1 MANPESN
8 WSHRLLAVSVAV
20 LTMVVV
26 AAVGVWIFQ
35 PGWFGTPTGA
45 AGAQAPS
52 GSTPASASASAST
65 DTTPSTAAVPSPA
78 VTTPTTTP
86 TPTPDPA
93 LLLDELQTAVIITN
107 GFWTRHWGDYFPGA
121 YRPPK
126 VVGLYD
132 GNSATVP
139 LCGQTPLVA
148 DNAFYCPPA
157 DFVAW
162 DKGLMEKGYANGDTW
177 PYLVIAHEWGH
188 AIQDRLGDSLTEKAS
203 ELQADCLA
211 GAALF
216 GAAADGELILETGD
230 QKELAAGLNVLG
242 DETPWTSSADHG
254 DSFERIRSFDEG
266 RLHGIARCVPG
277 MKFGGWNGGLV
288 YRSGIEVAVSPLG
301 YENVGGP
308 LPSTAAPTPTG
319 TAVPEPGSTARVA
332 AVFEITVTNGSPG
345 AFDAT
350 AMGNPIVRYGERGL
364 LAETVPAAATGTAAP
379 SLGILQPGQTKTIKV
394 SAIIPPDQLTVRVAV
409 PGPNPEVD
417 WAASFEGELPPR

>member
-1 MANPESN
+1 MANPQSN

-20 LTMVVV
+20 LTIVVV
-26 AAVGVWIFQ
+26 AAAGVWVFQ
-35 PGWFGTPTGA
+35 PGWFGTVTGA
-45 AGAQAPS
+45 AGAQ
-52 GSTPASASASAST
+52 TPSASV
-65 DTTPSTAAVPSPA
+65 DTTPSTSAVPSPV
-78 VTTPTTTP
+78 VTTPTTTPTPTPTPTATP

-93 LLLDELQTAVIITN
+93 LLLDELKTAEIITN
-107 GFWTRHWGDYFPGA
+107 GFWTRHWGDYFPGT
-121 YRPPK
+121 YSPPK

-139 LCGQTPLVA
+139 LCGQTPLLA
-148 DNAFYCPPA
+148 DNAFYCPQA

-188 AIQDRLGDSLTEKAS
+188 AIQDRLGDSLTEKAA

-230 QKELAAGLNVLG
+230 QKELAAGLNFLG
-242 DETPWTSSADHG
+242 DETPWTSSTDHG
-254 DSFERIRSFDEG
+254 DSFERIRYFDEG

-288 YRSGIEVAVSPLG
+288 YRSGIEVAVSPIG
-301 YENVGGP
+301 YENVEGP
-308 LPSTAAPTPTG
+308 LPSTATPTPTG
-319 TAVPEPGSTARVA
+319 TAAPAPGSTVRVA
-332 AVFEITVTNGSPG
+332 AVFEITVTNGSPA

-350 AMGNPIVRYGERGL
+350 AMGTPIVRYGERGL
-364 LAETVPAAATGTAAP
+364 LAETVPAAATSTPAA

-409 PGPNPEVD
+409 PGPNPEMD

>member
-1 MANPESN
+1 
-8 WSHRLLAVSVAV
+8 
-20 LTMVVV
+20 MVVV

-35 PGWFGTPTGA
+35 PGWFGTPSGA
-45 AGAQAPS
+45 ANAQ
-52 GSTPASASASAST
+52 TPSASV
-65 DTTPSTAAVPSPA
+65 DKPPSTAAVPSPV
-78 VTTPTTTP
+78 VTTPTPSPTLTP
-86 TPTPDPA
+86 TPTPAPTPNPA
-93 LLLDELQTAVIITN
+93 LLLDELQTAEIITN
-107 GFWTRHWGDYFPGA
+107 GFWTRHWGDYFPGT
-121 YRPPK
+121 YSPPK
-126 VVGLYD
+126 VLGLYD
-132 GNSATVP
+132 GNSASVP
-139 LCGQTPLVA
+139 LCGQTPLSA
-148 DNAFYCPPA
+148 DNAFYCPQA

-277 MKFGGWNGGLV
+277 MKFGGWNGALV
-288 YRSGIEVAVSPLG
+288 YRSGIEVSVSPLG
-301 YENVGGP
+301 YENVEGP
-308 LPSTAAPTPTG
+308 LPSTATPTPTG
-319 TAVPEPGSTARVA
+319 TAAPAPGSTVRVA
-332 AVFEITVTNGSPG
+332 AVFEITVKNGSAA

-350 AMGNPIVRYGERGL
+350 GMGNPIVRYGERGL
-364 LAETVPAAATGTAAP
+364 LAETVPAAATDSPA
-379 SLGILQPGQTKTIKV
+379 SLGILQPGQTRRIKV
-394 SAIIPPDQLTVRVAV
+394 SAIIPAGQLTVRVAV
-409 PGPNPEVD
+409 PGPNPAVD